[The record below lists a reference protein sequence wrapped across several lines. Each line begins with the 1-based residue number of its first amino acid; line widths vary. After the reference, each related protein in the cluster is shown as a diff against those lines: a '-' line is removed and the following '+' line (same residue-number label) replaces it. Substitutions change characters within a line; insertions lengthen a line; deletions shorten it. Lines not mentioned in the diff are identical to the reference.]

1 MREDIMRRM
10 KCTICRQADVAPG
23 TTTITLERDQS
34 IFVIRH
40 VPAQVCPNCGEA
52 YVDEQTT
59 AALLSEAEAAMLR
72 GSQVNIRE
80 YEPA

>member
-1 MREDIMRRM
+1 MREDMMRRI
-10 KCTICRQADVAPG
+10 KCTSCRQADVAPG

-52 YVDEQTT
+52 YMDEQTT
-59 AALLSEAEAAMLR
+59 AALFSEAEAAMR
-72 GSQVNIRE
+72 HGSQVNIRE
-80 YEPA
+80 HASA